1 MYLIR
6 KHLLALKYVIAV
18 IIPKII
24 KTGKKPVIF
33 SKWSGI
39 GDIICTIP
47 AALEIAKKNPNVPLI
62 YNCYKEFK
70 CIPQLAGLKCRTTSF
85 NEIGLIGFWYRW
97 LLKGYFQ
104 FSSDDD
110 RPGLVPSQVY
120 IKDFGCE
127 FGIEVSD
134 DHPRIESSPQVIRSV
149 RNRLIDMGA
158 TESPLI
164 VIHPGPSWPV
174 REWPVVS
181 WIQLVKK
188 LHTLGVKNVIQIGTS
203 VHSLTPG
210 ASVSMDINGAISLV
224 DQLTLEETIALIS
237 LANVFIGIDSGM
249 LHVAA
254 SVGTPSVGLWGPT
267 SPQFRFSEKNRQFH
281 ITSSASCQG
290 CHHRIPR
297 EHWITGC
304 PYDIKCMKDI
314 SEKDVLNN
322 TDFLMNKKD
331 VLLK

>member
-1 MYLIR
+1 MYFIR
-6 KHLLALKYVIAV
+6 KNLLALRYVIAV
-18 IIPKII
+18 IIPTII

-39 GDIICTIP
+39 GDIICTMP
-47 AALEIAKKNPNVPLI
+47 AALEIAKKHPEVPLI

-85 NEIGLIGFWYRW
+85 QEVGLISYWYRW
-97 LLKGYFQ
+97 LLKAYYQ

-110 RPGLVPSQVY
+110 RPGVVPNQGY
-120 IKDFGCE
+120 IKDFGSE

-134 DHPRIESSPQVIRSV
+134 DHPRIESSPQVIDAV
-149 RNRLIDMGA
+149 RNRLIDMSA
-158 TESPLI
+158 SESPLI

-174 REWPVVS
+174 REWTEVS
-181 WIQLVKK
+181 WTQLVDK

-203 VHSLTPG
+203 FHSLTPG
-210 ASVSMDINGAISLV
+210 ASASVDINGAISLV
-224 DQLTLEETIALIS
+224 DQLTLEETITLIS

-267 SPQFRFSEKNRQFH
+267 SPQFRFSEEKRQLH
-281 ITSSASCQG
+281 IASSAPCQG
-290 CHHRIPR
+290 CHHRVPR

-304 PYDIKCMKDI
+304 PYDIKCMNEI
-314 SEKDVLNN
+314 HEMDVLKHI
-322 TDFLMNKKD
+322 DILLNKKD
-331 VLLK
+331 ILIK